1 MPTPSKKHTP
11 QARKIR
17 IVGAREHNLKNVS
30 LDLPRDELIVITGLS
45 GSGKS
50 SLAFDT
56 IYAEGQRRY
65 VESLSAYARQFLE
78 MMQKPDVDQ
87 IDGLS
92 PAISIEQ
99 KTTSRNPRSTVG
111 TVTEIYDYLRLLYA
125 RIGVPYSPATGL
137 PIESQT
143 VSQMV
148 DRLMALDGGTRL
160 YLLAPIVRGRKGEYK
175 RDFAE
180 LQKRGFQRVKVDGSY
195 YEITE
200 VPALDKK
207 LKHDIDVVVDRLVIK
222 DDLGNRLADSLEVAL
237 GLTDGIAVAEMADAK
252 PEDEDPERLI
262 FSARFACPVSGF
274 TIDEIEPRL
283 FSFNNPFGA
292 CPACDGL
299 GTQFFID
306 PVAVVPDG
314 GLSLYK
320 GAIAPWSRSTS
331 PYYTQTLE
339 ALARHYGFKMSSTWN
354 DLPEDARNVILYGS
368 GEEVI
373 TFQYDDGLR
382 NYKTRKA
389 FEGVIPNLE
398 RRYRETDSSWA
409 REEIEK
415 YQSITDCE
423 TCGGYRLK
431 PEALAVKLGGL
442 HIGQVVQQSIRAAE
456 QWFND
461 LEKQLTDKQ
470 KQIAVRILKEIRER
484 LKFLNDVGL
493 EYLTLSRNSGTLSGG
508 ESQRIRLASQI
519 GSGLT
524 GVLYVLDEPSIGL
537 HQRDNTRLLDTLV
550 RLRDLGNTVVVV
562 EHDEEAIMAADHVV
576 DIGPGAGL
584 HGGEI
589 IAQGA
594 PAKIISAKK
603 SLTGQYL
610 AGTKQVPVPKK
621 RRATKADKCITVKN
635 ARGNNLKNVDA
646 EIPLGTFTCV
656 TGVSGGGKSTLL
668 IDTLYKSLARKL
680 NNARATPAE
689 HDTIEGLHLL
699 DKVIDIDQSP
709 IGRTPR
715 SNPATYTGAFT
726 PIREWFAGLPESKA
740 RGYRPGR
747 FSFNVKGGRCE
758 TCQGD
763 GVIKIEMHFLPDVY
777 VECDSCHGQR
787 YNRETLEVRF
797 KDKSIAD
804 VLDMTV
810 DEGAEFFKAVPM
822 VRDKML
828 TLQRVGLGY
837 IKVGQQATTLSGGE
851 AQRVKLAKEL
861 SKRATGRT
869 LYILDEPTTGL
880 HFHDVAKLLEVLHE
894 LVDTGNTVT
903 VIEHNLEV
911 IKTADW
917 IIDIGPEGG
926 DGGGEI
932 VATGT
937 PEDVAKV
944 KRSHTGTYLA
954 PILKKTATQ
963 KTPKTTTNK
972 AAPKPKKR
980 TNQRPKAAE

>member
-1 MPTPSKKHTP
+1 MTVLKSISV
-11 QARKIR
+11 R
-17 IVGAREHNLKNVS
+17 GAREHNLKDINV
-30 LDLPRDELIVITGLS
+30 DIPRDQLVVITGLS

-111 TVTEIYDYLRLLYA
+111 TVTEIYDYMRLLFA
-125 RIGVPYSPATGL
+125 RVGIPYSPATGL

-148 DRLMALDGGTRL
+148 DRVMDLEEGTRL
-160 YLLAPIVRGRKGEYK
+160 YLLAPVVRGRKGEYRK
-175 RDFAE
+175 ELAE
-180 LQKRGFQRVKVDGSY
+180 LMKRGFQRVKIDGEFH
-195 YEITE
+195 EIQDA
-200 VPALDKK
+200 PALDKK
-207 LKHDIDVVVDRLVIK
+207 FKHDIDVVVDRIVVR
-222 DDLGNRLADSLEVAL
+222 DDLGNRLADSIETALELA
-237 GLTDGIAVAEMADAK
+237 DGIAVAEYADGL
-252 PEDEDPERLI
+252 DEDGNPKRII

-299 GTQFFID
+299 GTQHTVD
-306 PVAVVPDG
+306 ETLVVPDRT
-314 GLSLYK
+314 LNLRK
-320 GAIAPWSRSTS
+320 GAIAPWSKSTS
-331 PYYTQTLE
+331 PYYTQTLD
-339 ALARHYGFKMSSTWN
+339 ALARHYGFSMTDAWSE
-354 DLPEDARNVILYGS
+354 LPEKARKAILYGT
-368 GEEVI
+368 GKEAV
-373 TFQYDDGLR
+373 TFTYDDGLR
-382 NYKTRKA
+382 SFETTKT

-398 RRYRETDSSWA
+398 RRWRETDSAWA

-415 YQSITDCE
+415 FQTLTDCE
-423 TCGGYRLK
+423 RCNGFRLK
-431 PEALAVKLGGL
+431 PEALAVKIAGS
-442 HIGQVVQQSIRAAE
+442 HIGEVSNLSIRQAGE
-456 QWFND
+456 WFD
-461 LEKQLTDKQ
+461 GLSDRLTDKQ
-470 KQIAVRILKEIRER
+470 NEIAVRILKEIRER
-484 LKFLNDVGL
+484 LRFLNDVGL
-493 EYLTLSRNSGTLSGG
+493 EYLTLSRTSGTLSGG

-537 HQRDNTRLLDTLV
+537 HQRDNALLLETLKH
-550 RLRDLGNTVVVV
+550 LRDLGNTVIVV
-562 EHDEEAIMAADHVV
+562 EHDEDAILTADHVV
-576 DIGPGAGL
+576 DIGPYAGV
-584 HGGEI
+584 HGGQV
-589 IAQGA
+589 IAEGTPDQIMQCGD
-594 PAKIISAKK
+594 

-610 AGTKQVPVPKK
+610 TGFKQISIPATRRKGKK
-621 RRATKADKCITVKN
+621 NRRLTVVG
-635 ARGNNLKNVDA
+635 ARSNNLKDVTTS
-646 EIPLGTFTCV
+646 IPLGTFTCV

-668 IDTLYKSLARKL
+668 IDTLYKAAARKL
-680 NNARATPAE
+680 NNARENPGLHE
-689 HDTIEGLHLL
+689 RIEGFEHL
-699 DKVIDIDQSP
+699 DKIIDIDQSP

-726 PIREWFAGLPESKA
+726 PIRDWFTGLPEARA
-740 RGYRPGR
+740 RGYKPGR

-758 TCQGD
+758 ACQGD

-777 VECDSCHGQR
+777 VTCDTCHGQR
-787 YNRETLEVRF
+787 YNRETLEVKF

-810 DEGAEFFKAVPM
+810 DTGAEFFKAVPA
-822 VRDKML
+822 VRDKL
-828 TLQRVGLGY
+828 ETLQRVGLGY
-837 IKVGQQATTLSGGE
+837 IKIGQQATTLSGGE

-861 SKRATGRT
+861 SRRATGRT

-894 LVDTGNTVT
+894 LVEQGNTVV

-917 IIDIGPEGG
+917 IIDLGPEGG

-932 VATGT
+932 VAEGT
-937 PEDVAKV
+937 PEDVADV
-944 KRSHTGTYLA
+944 ERSYTGQYLR
-954 PILKKTATQ
+954 PLLK
-963 KTPKTTTNK
+963 PR
-972 AAPKPKKR
+972 KKLS
-980 TNQRPKAAE
+980 A